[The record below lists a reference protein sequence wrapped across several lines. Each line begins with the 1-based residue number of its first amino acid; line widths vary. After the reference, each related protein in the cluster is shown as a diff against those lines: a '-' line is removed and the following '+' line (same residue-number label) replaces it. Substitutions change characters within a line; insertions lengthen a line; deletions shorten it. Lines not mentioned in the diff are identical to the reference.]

1 MAGFHLVVA
10 NKNYSSWSLRPW
22 LAMHELGIPFTET
35 VIALDTPKT
44 ARQIA
49 RHSGAGR
56 LPVLHHGKITVW
68 ESLAILEYLA
78 ERFPEKAFWPR
89 SAAAR
94 AMARA
99 VANEMHAGF
108 AALRNAL
115 PMNLRRPRKPLAQ
128 AMGEDVRRNVS
139 RIETLWSQCRN
150 AHGRGGPF
158 LFGKFGI
165 ADAMYAPVVTR
176 FDTYAVKVGRD
187 ARAYMDAILATKGI
201 QAWKSDA
208 IKEQWVI
215 AADEVD

>member
-1 MAGFHLVVA
+1 
-10 NKNYSSWSLRPW
+10 
-22 LAMHELGIPFTET
+22 MHELGIPFTET
-35 VIALDTPKT
+35 VIALDRPKT

-78 ERFPEKAFWPR
+78 ER
-89 SAAAR
+89 SAR